1 MPAPLRIMRFNS
13 YRARIRFG
21 HSVGLR
27 LRPADGSK
35 KNISMGILS
44 CYPSTLLMWPPVVNR
59 EDIRIGGRQAMGF
72 YPTAHEY
79 FSRLSSSDL
88 DNAER
93 AIDFTTQ
100 GGF

>member
-1 MPAPLRIMRFNS
+1 
-13 YRARIRFG
+13 
-21 HSVGLR
+21 
-27 LRPADGSK
+27 
-35 KNISMGILS
+35 
-44 CYPSTLLMWPPVVNR
+44 MWPPVVNR